1 MSEYGM
7 GTMIFGEDMV
17 MTPIEDETSAFYG
30 KEISLMINI
39 SSYTDDKIKFAY
51 EFGSEAESEEKGGIY
66 YCGEYGVEI
75 EQPEEVVGTKTYTA
89 NLTVGHDATL
99 QNEVLYKDKDVVF
112 TKYSTGDVT
121 VTFKAFPVS
130 ENETCDLTFRGTI
143 SEVDMSEYG
152 MGVMVFGENMV
163 CKVEDEASS
172 LNGQTLYLNIN
183 IDKKDDYS
191 KNIVFQYSF
200 ANDVDDENADA
211 ESIFYCGRYG
221 VVADAISGIQTEM
234 ENGNVSIYTVGG
246 AKVNTLQKGINI
258 VRLANGKT
266 IKVVK

>member
-1 MSEYGM
+1 M
-7 GTMIFGEDMV
+7 GNMIFGENMV
-17 MTPIEDETSAFYG
+17 ATPIEDETSAFYG

-89 NLTVGHDATL
+89 NLTVDHDATL

-143 SEVDMSEYG
+143 SEVDMSESG

-191 KNIVFQYSF
+191 NSIVFQYSF

-211 ESIFYCGRYG
+211 KSIFYCGRYG